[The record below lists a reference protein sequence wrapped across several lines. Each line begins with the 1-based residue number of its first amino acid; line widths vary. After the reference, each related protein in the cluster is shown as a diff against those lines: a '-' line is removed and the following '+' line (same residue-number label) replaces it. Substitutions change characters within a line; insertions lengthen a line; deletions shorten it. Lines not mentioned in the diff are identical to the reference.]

1 MSEIKLRKG
10 EPVER
15 ALKKLKKKMDRE
27 GTINE
32 VRRREFYE
40 KPSDLKYKRKK
51 KAKFAAM
58 MQARWDRENL

>member
-27 GTINE
+27 GVINE

-40 KPSDLKYKRKK
+40 KPSDTKYKRKK

-58 MQARWDRENL
+58 MQAKWDRENL